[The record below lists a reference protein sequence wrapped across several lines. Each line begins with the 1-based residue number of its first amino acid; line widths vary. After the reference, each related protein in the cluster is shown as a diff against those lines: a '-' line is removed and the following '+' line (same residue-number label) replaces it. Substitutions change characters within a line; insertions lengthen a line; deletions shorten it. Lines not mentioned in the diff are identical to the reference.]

1 MSFSLKKDKQGVV
14 VVGVDGQLI
23 VGNRQELKQKVLDTL
38 EGGGKKFVIDFT
50 KTGYIDSSGLGVL
63 VSLSK
68 KIREQGG
75 DLRLCGLNEDLQ
87 TLFEL
92 TKLDTL
98 FAIARTPEE
107 ALAAFYPGTTPQPLQ
122 VRRRATGGETEI
134 ELSLDV
140 PSDLEY
146 VGPAVELIADELP
159 GGPLSPRRIRFNF
172 RTAFA
177 EALANAIAYGNHRDP
192 RRVVRVRVEVARD
205 AVRLYVTDEGKGF
218 DPRGVPDPTLPER
231 LEREDGRGLFVLRSL
246 VDQVAFNEKGN
257 SVCLTLRA
265 G

>member
-1 MSFSLKKDKQGVV
+1 V
-14 VVGVDGQLI
+14 
-23 VGNRQELKQKVLDTL
+23 
-38 EGGGKKFVIDFT
+38 
-50 KTGYIDSSGLGVL
+50 
-63 VSLSK
+63 
-68 KIREQGG
+68 
-75 DLRLCGLNEDLQ
+75 
-87 TLFEL
+87 
-92 TKLDTL
+92 
-98 FAIARTPEE
+98 
-107 ALAAFYPGTTPQPLQ
+107 TTPQPLQ
-122 VRRRATGGETEI
+122 VRRRATGGETEV

-192 RRVVRVRVEVARD
+192 GRLVRVRVEVGRD
-205 AVRLYVTDEGKGF
+205 AVRLHVTDEGNGF
-218 DPRGVPDPTLPER
+218 DPTGVPDPTLPER